1 MYMVKA
7 FDSLLTSKVLHERDE
22 LDIDVILRYN

>member
-7 FDSLLTSKVLHERDE
+7 FDSLLSSKVLHERDE
-22 LDIDVILRYN
+22 LDIEVVLR